1 MMQNSIV
8 ARQPI
13 LNRKKETVA
22 YELLFRSLSKDE
34 FDGNQATAEVLT
46 SSLDLIGLDN
56 LTRGKQA
63 FINFTA
69 ELIKSEIA
77 ELLPQQKI
85 GIEILEDV
93 SVDHEIIKCSK
104 NIKAAGHILLLDDFV
119 YQKELIPLIEIADI
133 IKIDFLQ
140 TTGRERKYIMELIK
154 KKHNPEAK
162 FLAEKIENY
171 EEFKT
176 AYEMGYDYFQGYF
189 FTRPD
194 TISTRK
200 IPSYKFNYLEVINEL
215 NSLEPD
221 FKKLSK
227 IIKNDLSM
235 SYSLL
240 RTINAAIYGYQVSSI
255 QQAAALLGINKLKKW
270 ALLYFI
276 KGLSEDKPGALFT
289 NTLIRAKMAEL
300 LAKNINQADKSSE
313 YYTVGMLS
321 MLDAYLD
328 RPLENIVKELSL
340 TDEVKKAVLNL
351 DGKMGEILEL
361 IILYE
366 QARWSELEKIEIK
379 YHLDNKLLA
388 AVYQEAIDSASKT
401 VEKIIR

>member
-1 MMQNSIV
+1 MQNSIV

-13 LNRKKETVA
+13 LNREKETVA
-22 YELLFRSLSKDE
+22 YELLFRSLSKE
-34 FDGNQATAEVLT
+34 KIFNGSQATAEVLT

-85 GIEILEDV
+85 GIEILETV
-93 SVDHEIIKCSK
+93 KVDQEIIDSSK
-104 NIKAAGHILLLDDFV
+104 KLKASGHILLLDDFV
-119 YQKELIPLIEIADI
+119 YQRELIPLIEIADI

-140 TTGRERKYIMELIK
+140 TTGKERKYVMDLIK
-154 KKHNPEAK
+154 NKHNSEVK

-171 EEFKT
+171 EEFQA

-221 FKKLSK
+221 FGEISR
-227 IIKNDLSM
+227 IVKNDLSM

-255 QQAAALLGINKLKKW
+255 KQAAALLGIKKLKKW
-270 ALLYFI
+270 AMLYFI
-276 KGLSEDKPGALFT
+276 KGLSDDKPGALFT
-289 NTLIRAKMAEL
+289 NTLVRAKMAEL
-300 LAKNINQADKSSE
+300 IANNINQADKSSE

-340 TDEVKKAVLNL
+340 TDQVKKAVLNL
-351 DGKMGEILEL
+351 EGKMGEILEL

-366 QARWSELEKIEIK
+366 QARWSELEKLELK
-379 YHLDNKLLA
+379 YHLDSESLA
-388 AVYQEAIDSASKT
+388 AIYQQAIDNASKT
-401 VEKIIR
+401 IEKIMR

>member
-1 MMQNSIV
+1 MQNSIV

-22 YELLFRSLSKDE
+22 YELLFRSINKQAK
-34 FDGNQATAEVLT
+34 FNGTQATAEVLT

-69 ELIKSEIA
+69 ELIKSEII

-85 GIEILEDV
+85 GIEILETV
-93 SVDHEIIKCSK
+93 NVDQEIIDCSK
-104 NIKAAGHILLLDDFV
+104 KVKDSGHILLLDDFI
-119 YQKELIPLIEIADI
+119 YQKELIPLIKIADI
-133 IKIDFLQ
+133 IKIDFLE
-140 TTGRERKYIMELIK
+140 TKGRQRKEIMNLIK
-154 KKHNPEAK
+154 NNYNSKVK

-171 EEFKT
+171 GEFKS

-215 NSLEPD
+215 NSLDPD
-221 FKKLSK
+221 FKKISK

-240 RTINAAIYGYQVSSI
+240 RTINAAIYGYQISSI
-255 QQAAALLGINKLKKW
+255 KQAVALLGINK
-270 ALLYFI
+270 
-276 KGLSEDKPGALFT
+276 
-289 NTLIRAKMAEL
+289 
-300 LAKNINQADKSSE
+300 
-313 YYTVGMLS
+313 
-321 MLDAYLD
+321 
-328 RPLENIVKELSL
+328 
-340 TDEVKKAVLNL
+340 
-351 DGKMGEILEL
+351 
-361 IILYE
+361 
-366 QARWSELEKIEIK
+366 
-379 YHLDNKLLA
+379 
-388 AVYQEAIDSASKT
+388 
-401 VEKIIR
+401 